1 LLPLFRLFCCAA
13 ALLAIS
19 ATVRA
24 QALSE
29 ADLQAMRAALAAAN
43 RGDWSRAEAEAA
55 AIRDPV
61 AVKIVRWADYARP
74 GATGRFAEI
83 ADFIEKNP
91 DWPRQKQLRE
101 HAEEALA
108 GESDAVAA
116 DWLKRYPP
124 VGAAGR
130 MRAAELQIAAGNVE
144 AGTAALRATWVEA
157 DFNTPDERNFLARH
171 GAVIRAE
178 GDQKRLDRLLWDGKT
193 EAAYRMLARVSP
205 GWRALGEAR
214 LALAGMAPNAEAML
228 ARVPAELR
236 NDPGLAFERL
246 RWRRKKDM
254 IDGAVEILL
263 AQPGDLVR
271 PEKWW
276 PERQI
281 VARKVLATGNAD
293 LAYRLTQQH
302 GLIDGNNYS
311 DAEFL
316 LGYIALRYMKK
327 PDLAFDHFSHILTR
341 VSTPYAKARA
351 GYWGGRAAEAEA
363 KADLARKWYAAGA
376 EHMATF
382 YGQLAAHQLGNDAPP
397 PPTPEPSAS
406 ATERAAFNQDEL
418 VRAIQLLFA
427 AGDRDRGKAF
437 LLHLADKAQSPA
449 RFALLADL
457 AEKNGRID
465 LGIAVAKRAIL
476 AGTPLMI
483 HGYPVTALPAGGN
496 TEPALIFAMVR
507 QESAFEPDAVSRA
520 GARGLMQLMP
530 ATANQVAAKNQLLPY
545 SLPRLTEDGVY
556 NILLGRTYLETLMGD
571 FAGSYALA
579 VAAYNAGP
587 GRVRAWLRDYGDPRR
602 GDVDMVDWIEN
613 IPIAE
618 TRIYIQRVL
627 ENLQVYRGQNG
638 RGSQLS
644 LAADLGR

>member
-1 LLPLFRLFCCAA
+1 
-13 ALLAIS
+13 
-19 ATVRA
+19 
-24 QALSE
+24 
-29 ADLQAMRAALAAAN
+29 M
-43 RGDWSRAEAEAA
+43 
-55 AIRDPV
+55 
-61 AVKIVRWADYARP
+61 RWADYARP

-108 GESDAVAA
+108 GESDAVAS

-130 MRAAELQIAAGNVE
+130 TRAAELQIAAGNVE

-157 DFNTPDERNFLARH
+157 DFNALDERNFLSRH
-171 GAVIRAE
+171 SAAIRPD
-178 GDQKRLDRLLWDGKT
+178 GDERRLDRLIWDGKT
-193 EAAYRMLARVSP
+193 EAAYRMLARVP
-205 GWRALGEAR
+205 ADWRALGEAR

-228 ARVPAELR
+228 ARVLPELR
-236 NDPGLAFERL
+236 NDPGLLFERL

-271 PEKWW
+271 PAAWW
-276 PERQI
+276 TERQI

-302 GLIDGNNYS
+302 GLIDGNRYS

-341 VSTPYAKARA
+341 VATPYAKARA

-363 KADLARKWYAAGA
+363 KSDLAAKWYAAGA

-397 PPTPEPSAS
+397 RPTPEPAASSA
-406 ATERAAFNQDEL
+406 ERAAFNQDEL
-418 VRAIQLLFA
+418 VRATQILFV
-427 AGDRDRGKAF
+427 AGDRNRSKAF
-437 LLHLADKAQSPA
+437 LLHLADDAQSPG

-476 AGTPLMI
+476 AGTPLLI
-483 HGYPVTALPAGGN
+483 HGYPVTALPSGGN

-530 ATANQVAAKNQLLPY
+530 ATANQVAAKNQLLPF
-545 SLPRLTEDGVY
+545 SAARLTEDGVY
-556 NILLGRTYLETLMGD
+556 NILLGRTYLETLMDD

-587 GRVRAWLRDYGDPRR
+587 GRVRQWLREYGDPRH
-602 GDVDMVDWIEN
+602 GTVDMVDWIEN

-618 TRIYIQRVL
+618 TRTYIQRVL

-638 RGSQLS
+638 RAFAAVPGWRSGALRPRS
-644 LAADLGR
+644 LRPAPDRRKRQP